1 VRIKSICGLVNK
13 DLIVY
18 RKTVI
23 IFSLLGI
30 NTVSLFN
37 GALNS
42 IIFCAPM
49 LFLTLLFVLSYLTEE
64 SKNCGTELL
73 LTTTYTRTDLVVSR
87 YFLCFT
93 ILSFQIIWNILFMI
107 LISKGSFC
115 LMDSI
120 NWYLVFACL
129 FLVVALFMPL
139 TFAMSYKVLPVP
151 IVLIIICVIF
161 LGGGIFYKLKMDGID
176 IDTNA
181 GIYAPIAF
189 IVSIILIGISIL
201 ISNKIFNKKDL

>member
-18 RKTVI
+18 RKIVI

-42 IIFCAPM
+42 ITFCAPM
-49 LFLTLLFVLSYLTEE
+49 LFLMVVFVLSYLTEE

-73 LTTTYTRTDLVVSR
+73 LTTTYTRTDLVISR

-93 ILSFQIIWNILFMI
+93 ILSFQIIWNILLMI
-107 LISKGSFC
+107 LVSSGSFC
-115 LMDSI
+115 LICSI

-129 FLVVALFMPL
+129 FLVIALFMPL
-139 TFAMSYKVLPVP
+139 TFVMSYKVLPVP
-151 IVLIIICVIF
+151 MVLITIGVMLI
-161 LGGGIFYKLKMDGID
+161 GGIFYKSKMDGID
-176 IDTNA
+176 IDKSA
-181 GIYAPIAF
+181 GVYAPMAF
-189 IVSIILIGISIL
+189 IVSILLIGISML
-201 ISNKIFNKKDL
+201 ISNKIFSKKDL